1 MLVLY
6 HTLSLKME
14 MSCYVETAKLKL
26 VLRRNFSHEISL
38 EKHSM
43 KKYKYYTFIKNKTI

>member
-1 MLVLY
+1 MLVLN

-14 MSCYVETAKLKL
+14 MCYHAETAKLKL
-26 VLRRNFSHEISL
+26 VLRRYFFHKISL

-43 KKYKYYTFIKNKTI
+43 TKYKYYTFFKNKTI